1 MSRSLPR
8 HLWQFSDLM
17 MKADAIGLYV
27 HIPFCLRKC
36 NYCDFCSF
44 SDLSRDT
51 RRRYIDKLKCE
62 ILGYKKEKRIKL
74 DTVFFGGGTPSLLS
88 PSEFSEICDAILEAF
103 EISPSPEFTVE
114 VNPKTVTPEKLS
126 VFKSRGMN
134 RVSIG
139 LQSIHENELKKLG
152 RVHTFE
158 DFLEA
163 YKMVKAAGIKNIS
176 FDIMYGIPEQTKE
189 SFRKTLEKVVSLD
202 PSHISVYGLI
212 LEENTPFWD
221 VRDKLPLPDED
232 TECDMYYL
240 ASEILCK
247 NGYSHYEISNYSK
260 AGLESKHNLKY
271 WRNMEYIGVGVAA
284 YSYYGG
290 KRYGNTRELSE
301 YISSECKQYKD
312 EEILSSADVAYEYA
326 MLGLRLSEGISL
338 SEYKRLSG
346 NEFAKGKEDT
356 LSHLLKAGYIIKE
369 GDRIALTE
377 KGFYISNTILT
388 ELL

>member
-1 MSRSLPR
+1 
-8 HLWQFSDLM
+8 
-17 MKADAIGLYV
+17 MKADAVGLYV
-27 HIPFCLRKC
+27 HIPFCKRKC

-44 SDLSRDT
+44 SDIKKEQREK
-51 RRRYIDKLKCE
+51 YIDCLIAE
-62 ILGYKKEKRIKL
+62 IRSYKKEPKIIV
-74 DTVFFGGGTPSLLS
+74 DTIFFGGGTPSLLEPQELS
-88 PSEFSEICDAILEAF
+88 NICAAIYDSFSVTEGAEL
-103 EISPSPEFTVE
+103 TLE
-114 VNPKTVTPEKLS
+114 VNPKTLSEEKCKAYKALG
-126 VFKSRGMN
+126 VN
-134 RVSIG
+134 RISIG
-139 LQSIHENELKKLG
+139 MQSIHENELKKLG